1 MKRSQLVKVI
11 KEELGRKQTLNENL
25 DAIIT
30 KYIETDDATEL
41 KAYFK
46 SLPDKAR
53 TKLAKIFKIDLNEDG
68 YERKDGKLVPHSDKF
83 DSSKLSSIL
92 TRIAKDRPE
101 EKGKYQGDPVRGN
114 KILDRGNPNR
124 PLDEAEETLSA
135 SEIKEFVKQTL
146 NLEDYDVAVR
156 LYPNQKEI
164 KLTIKQDPS
173 VEDFNTVIEYL
184 QDNGY
189 TVDEEQS
196 RREGDN
202 DGDRYYY
209 PRIVFK

>member
-1 MKRSQLVKVI
+1 MKKSQLR
-11 KEELGRKQTLNENL
+11 ELVREAMAKGFALNPETGNL
-25 DAIIT
+25 DPH
-30 KYIETDDATEL
+30 DDDFT
-41 KAYFK
+41 
-46 SLPDKAR
+46 
-53 TKLAKIFKIDLNEDG
+53 
-68 YERKDGKLVPHSDKF
+68 
-83 DSSKLSSIL
+83 SSKLSDL
-92 TRIAKDRPE
+92 LLQIAKDRPE
-101 EKGKYQGDPVRGN
+101 EKEKYQGDPVKGHE
-114 KILDRGNPNR
+114 ILNRGNPNIR
-124 PLDEAEETLSA
+124 LEEAEETLSA

-173 VEDFNTVIEYL
+173 VQDFNTIIKYL

-196 RREGDN
+196 RREGDD